1 MEDIDRLARV
11 TVGRLCLY
19 AVVAIAAVMAVLSYN
34 PRLAFHVGGILALS
48 LALLLVFKAN
58 AIEATPARPRDLPGF
73 ARDPSFQL
81 ETHLRTLVV
90 AALREAYFTFASR
103 ASAIAGGLLCVSLAL
118 SLLV

>member
-1 MEDIDRLARV
+1 MIASPVSRW
-11 TVGRLCLY
+11 GRLCLY

-48 LALLLVFKAN
+48 LALCWWSSRPMPSRRRRRA
-58 AIEATPARPRDLPGF
+58 PRDLPGF
-73 ARDPSFQL
+73 ARVPLFQL

-90 AALREAYFTFASR
+90 AALVKPISPLQAARLGHC
-103 ASAIAGGLLCVSLAL
+103 GGLLCVSLAL